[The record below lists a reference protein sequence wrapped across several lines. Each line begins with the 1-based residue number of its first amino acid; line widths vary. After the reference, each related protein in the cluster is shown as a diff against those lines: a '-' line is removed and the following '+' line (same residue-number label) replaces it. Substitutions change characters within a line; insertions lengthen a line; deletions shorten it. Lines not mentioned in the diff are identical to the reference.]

1 MSETKFKNK
10 TETTV
15 TVEEVEAAEKQL
27 RDKAKTLYKNIET
40 TYWELGGV
48 LYAVFDGLPGGYR
61 DLMKGDGSREVR
73 RELFRKWGYSSF
85 EEYCENEIGIMRRTA
100 SNLRY
105 IYWYFEIQLKIPAE
119 LKEQVKR
126 LGRSKMYTLAG
137 FVTDDNLISWLEK
150 AANMTNDQLKKAVAG
165 AKALNKAPDV
175 NGAFEHAQNILNNE
189 AQQNKEHMDA
199 PAPETMHT
207 LNTNLYE
214 GQWDTWQS
222 ALDRAKNITKSDK
235 ISHNLEMICQDY
247 LATNNFV
254 DPADDQRRY
263 FAKIE
268 QLTHMRIVAIEPNTG
283 KAVYGADL
291 LWAMIQ
297 QRMQFEKEDK
307 LLVESTDST
316 DNADNNEPSIKLVK
330 NDSEPP
336 ATF

>member
-1 MSETKFKNK
+1 
-10 TETTV
+10 
-15 TVEEVEAAEKQL
+15 
-27 RDKAKTLYKNIET
+27 
-40 TYWELGGV
+40 
-48 LYAVFDGLPGGYR
+48 
-61 DLMKGDGSREVR
+61 
-73 RELFRKWGYSSF
+73 
-85 EEYCENEIGIMRRTA
+85 MRRTA

-105 IYWYFEIQLKIPAE
+105 IYWYFEIVLKIPAE
-119 LKEQVKR
+119 LKEQVKQ

-137 FVTDDNLISWLEK
+137 FVTDENLVSWLEK
-150 AANMTNDQLKKAVAG
+150 AAAMTNDQLKKAVAG
-165 AKALNKAPDV
+165 AKALNKAPAVKD
-175 NGAFEHAQNILNNE
+175 GAFEYAQNMLANDAN
-189 AQQNKEHMDA
+189 QDKEHMDV
-199 PAPETMHT
+199 PAPEITHT
-207 LNTNLYE
+207 LNTSLYE

-297 QRMQFEKEDK
+297 QRMQFESEGKMLTEI
-307 LLVESTDST
+307 TDAHEVTS
-316 DNADNNEPSIKLVK
+316 DEAPVLKIIK

-336 ATF
+336 AAF